1 MYAQND
7 LKLLFPN
14 LNVFQEGTYKDCL
27 LFKLDLEND
36 KIFI

>member
-1 MYAQND
+1 MFAPND

-14 LNVFQEGTYKDCL
+14 LNVFQESMCKDCL